1 MSQSTPPARGIPVF
15 YRLFF
20 TWLDPIICLWGAYLD
35 FFAPR
40 TVLSSHILNDTPDI
54 GHIMILKQRGGNMLN
69 FGFISAFLLRYTSD
83 LKIWHI
89 IEIGLLITDF
99 AYFPA
104 VFGAMNAQHRV
115 LPETWRAE
123 DWGSLVV
130 TGFATLVRLAFC
142 ARVGFSGEEDRMSKH
157 YKGYNLTNLEVQQNY
172 DVGQDYRNIYLTS
185 SSPKR
190 ILDISEDQIVNSQI
204 YASAPDQAVLLNT
217 ATAFLQGLYPPLENI
232 DQALAAQ
239 TLNSNERVIRRLG
252 DYQYLIIQGENDN
265 SPDIIWLKGDEQCP
279 SVTISTIQNKE
290 STDFKQRVEETR
302 AFYESFWD
310 QLSSRFAGGIL
321 EQLEQIVTTKG
332 KLKFTLLAGSYDTFL
347 EFFGLNNL
355 SAVSGDFR
363 GLPHYASTM
372 AFEVFTR
379 GDVTA
384 FPNVDDLRVRLM
396 FRNGSTKGEASRA
409 YPLFGGQEQSLPY
422 NDFVSKMKEFAIN
435 STEQWCSTCRSDALF
450 CQAYSAR
457 DNASKFG
464 RTHSAMLN
472 AIAGVIGALS
482 TLGIIGL
489 GGLLFVLIR
498 RRRSAI
504 NAGSAESN
512 VKGSIISQGSSM

>member
-1 MSQSTPPARGIPVF
+1 VASIHIATHNSTVSSNDLSQLRTLADDCESNV
-15 YRLFF
+15 
-20 TWLDPIICLWGAYLD
+20 AY
-35 FFAPR
+35 
-40 TVLSSHILNDTPDI
+40 
-54 GHIMILKQRGGNMLN
+54 
-69 FGFISAFLLRYTSD
+69 
-83 LKIWHI
+83 
-89 IEIGLLITDF
+89 
-99 AYFPA
+99 
-104 VFGAMNAQHRV
+104 
-115 LPETWRAE
+115 
-123 DWGSLVV
+123 
-130 TGFATLVRLAFC
+130 
-142 ARVGFSGEEDRMSKH
+142 
-157 YKGYNLTNLEVQQNY
+157 
-172 DVGQDYRNIYLTS
+172 
-185 SSPKR
+185 
-190 ILDISEDQIVNSQI
+190 
-204 YASAPDQAVLLNT
+204 
-217 ATAFLQGLYPPLENI
+217 
-232 DQALAAQ
+232 
-239 TLNSNERVIRRLG
+239 
-252 DYQYLIIQGENDN
+252 
-265 SPDIIWLKGDEQCP
+265 
-279 SVTISTIQNKE
+279 
-290 STDFKQRVEETR
+290 STDDLARSIGGQ
-302 AFYESFWD
+302 
-310 QLSSRFAGGIL
+310 RFAGGIL

-464 RTHSAMLN
+464 RTHSAMSN

>member
-1 MSQSTPPARGIPVF
+1 
-15 YRLFF
+15 
-20 TWLDPIICLWGAYLD
+20 
-35 FFAPR
+35 
-40 TVLSSHILNDTPDI
+40 
-54 GHIMILKQRGGNMLN
+54 
-69 FGFISAFLLRYTSD
+69 
-83 LKIWHI
+83 
-89 IEIGLLITDF
+89 
-99 AYFPA
+99 
-104 VFGAMNAQHRV
+104 
-115 LPETWRAE
+115 
-123 DWGSLVV
+123 
-130 TGFATLVRLAFC
+130 
-142 ARVGFSGEEDRMSKH
+142 MSKH

-172 DVGQDYRNIYLTS
+172 DVGQDYRNIYLNS

-217 ATAFLQGLYPPLENI
+217 ATAFLQGLYPPMENI

-265 SPDIIWLKGDEQCP
+265 SPDIIWLKGDEQCS

-290 STDFKQRVEETR
+290 STAFKQRVEETR

-310 QLSSRFAGGIL
+310 QLSSVQDYRQADLSFENAYDIFDLLNVASIHIATHNSTVSSNDLSQLRTLADDCESNVAYSTDDLARSIGGQRFAGGVL

-435 STEQWCSTCRSDALF
+435 SPEQWCSTCRSDALF

-464 RTHSAMLN
+464 RTHSAISN

-482 TLGIIGL
+482 TLGFIGL